1 MLRPHGPAEAGHY
14 VSVIAGLVLASALVA
29 AQAPAPRE
37 DAAASQA
44 TAPEVTFKVEVNYV
58 EEDVRVV
65 DRDGNFVR
73 GLKLEDFQVLE
84 DGRPQKVQTFGMVD
98 IPNTRPR
105 KPLYLGPDALPIEPD
120 VSVNKQVLDGRLY
133 LIVLDD
139 YHVAPL
145 RSQNVRNLA
154 RRFVLERLGP
164 DDQAAVVVTSGLT
177 RASQDFTQNRRLL
190 IEAIENFV
198 GQKMPSAGVARNE
211 SKSRDMDA
219 KGQPIDDSGD
229 PTTIDPVSRFVADDR
244 ATERMLQTR
253 QALNSLRS
261 IAEWMSAIQGR
272 RKAIIYISEGADYNL
287 FDIFTGGD
295 PSSFSFENFNMI
307 QTETWDTV
315 SAASRSNVQIYSID
329 PRGLTSMA
337 QEDIE
342 IGGLAAGAYNLGPK
356 QLAQELQTSQENLR
370 VLAEETGGVAFVG
383 RNDFDAVFDRIVQE
397 NSSYY
402 VLGYYSTNERRDGKL
417 RNVTVRVAGYPEA
430 QVTYRKRYAAP
441 RGRAPRNTA
450 AGKPLDPSK
459 SLTAEL
465 VNVMASPL
473 PKTGIQLRLTAI
485 AKKGTG
491 RNSDVE
497 VLIDTLGRDLTFTEK
512 NGTFNN
518 RLSLSLG
525 VFNKQGKSVFAERP
539 DVDLNLRPESHARV
553 IEHGVR
559 LLRHVSLPPGRYQ
572 LRVAAQD
579 SGKVKQGS
587 AHFDL
592 DVPDFTKSPIALS
605 SVVLAATADRSVYS
619 PPKPGFDPFNGLL
632 PGPPSALREFPVNSE
647 ISAAV
652 EVYDN
657 KPVPVHGV
665 DVTARVRADD
675 GRIVFNKHEERSSD
689 ELHGTPGGFGYTFRI
704 PLQGWTPGLYVL
716 EVEAKSR
723 VSGSEAVTRV
733 IQFEVR

>member
-1 MLRPHGPAEAGHY
+1 MTGLLLSTAFAAG
-14 VSVIAGLVLASALVA
+14 
-29 AQAPAPRE
+29 QAP
-37 DAAASQA
+37 SQPP
-44 TAPEVTFKVEVNYV
+44 TPEVTFKVEVNYV

-65 DRDGNFVR
+65 DKDGNFVR
-73 GLKLEDFQVLE
+73 GLKREDFQVLE
-84 DGRPQKVQTFGMVD
+84 DGKPQKVQTFGMVD
-98 IPNTRPR
+98 IPNTRLR
-105 KPLYLGPDALPIEPD
+105 KPRFLAPDALPIEPD
-120 VSVNKQVLDGRLY
+120 VAVNKQVLDGRLY

-145 RSQNVRNLA
+145 RTQNVRNLA
-154 RRFVLERLGP
+154 RRFVLEKLGP

-190 IEAIENFV
+190 VEAIDNFV
-198 GQKMPSAGVARNE
+198 GQKMPSAGLARNE
-211 SKSRDMDA
+211 SKSRDMDTR
-219 KGQPIDDSGD
+219 GQPIDDAGD
-229 PTTIDPVSRFVADDR
+229 PITIDPVNRFVADDR
-244 ATERMLQTR
+244 ANERMFQTR

-272 RKAIIYISEGADYNL
+272 RKAIVYISEGADFNL
-287 FDIFTGGD
+287 YDIFQGGE
-295 PSSFSFENFNMI
+295 PSNFNFENFNMI

-315 SAASRSNVQIYSID
+315 SAASRSNVQIYSVD
-329 PRGLTSMA
+329 PRGLSSSA

-356 QLAQELQTSQENLR
+356 QLAQELQSSQENLR
-370 VLAEETGGVAFVG
+370 VLSEETGGVAFVG
-383 RNDFDAVFDRIVQE
+383 RNNFDTAFDRIVQE

-417 RNVTVRVAGYPEA
+417 RNVTVKVAGYPDA

-459 SLTAEL
+459 TLTAEL
-465 VNVMASPL
+465 VSTMASPL

-485 AKKGTG
+485 AKKGVG
-491 RNSDVE
+491 SNSDVE
-497 VLIDTLGRDLTFTEK
+497 VLIDTLGKDLTFVEK

-518 RLSLSLG
+518 KLSLSLG
-525 VFNKQGKSVFAERP
+525 VFDRRGKSVFAERP

-553 IEHGVR
+553 TQYGVR
-559 LLRHVSLPPGRYQ
+559 LLRHLSLPPGRYQ

-587 AHFDL
+587 AHFDI
-592 DVPDFTKSPIALS
+592 DVPDFTKNPIALS
-605 SVVLAATADRSVYS
+605 NVVLAATADRSVYS

-657 KPVPVHGV
+657 KPSPAHGI

-675 GRIVFNKHEERSSD
+675 GRIVFNKHEERSSA

-716 EVEAKSR
+716 EVEAKTR
-723 VSGSEAVTRV
+723 LKDSEPATRL
-733 IQFEVR
+733 IQFEVK

>member
-1 MLRPHGPAEAGHY
+1 MTRISTATA
-14 VSVIAGLVLASALVA
+14 AGLLLATALA
-29 AQAPAPRE
+29 GAQAPPQPAVQPP
-37 DAAASQA
+37 
-44 TAPEVTFKVEVNYV
+44 TPEVTFKVEVNYV

-73 GLKLEDFQVLE
+73 GLRQEDFQVFE
-84 DGRPQKVQTFGMVD
+84 DGKPQKVQTFGMVD

-105 KPLYLGPDALPIEPD
+105 KPLYLGKDALPIELD
-120 VSVNKQVLDGRLY
+120 VAINKQVLDGRLY

-139 YHVAPL
+139 YHVPPL

-154 RRFVLERLGP
+154 RRFILEKLGP
-164 DDQAAVVVTSGLT
+164 DDQAAVAVTSGLT

-190 IEAIENFV
+190 LEAIDHFV
-198 GQKMPSAGVARNE
+198 GQKMPSAGVTRNE
-211 SKSRDMDA
+211 SKSREMDA
-219 KGQPIDDSGD
+219 KGQPIDDAGD
-229 PTTIDPVSRFVADDR
+229 PIAIDPANRYVADDR
-244 ATERMLQTR
+244 AGERMLQTR

-295 PSSFSFENFNMI
+295 PSNFSFENFNMI

-315 SAASRSNVQIYSID
+315 SAASRSNVQIYSVD
-329 PRGLTSMA
+329 PRGLTAMA

-383 RNDFDAVFDRIVQE
+383 RNDFDTAFDRIVQE
-397 NSSYY
+397 NSQYY
-402 VLGYYSTNERRDGKL
+402 VLGYYSTNERRDGRL
-417 RNVTVRVAGYPEA
+417 RSITVRVAGYPDS

-441 RGRAPRNTA
+441 RGRPPRNTA
-450 AGKPLDPSK
+450 AGKPLDASK
-459 SLTAEL
+459 TLTAEL
-465 VNVMASPL
+465 VNTMASPL

-485 AKKGTG
+485 ARKGVG
-491 RNSDVE
+491 KNSDVE
-497 VLIDTLGRDLTFTEK
+497 LLIDTLGKDLTFTEK
-512 NGTFNN
+512 NGTFINKLA
-518 RLSLSLG
+518 LSVG

-553 IEHGVR
+553 VQHGVR
-559 LLRHVSLPPGRYQ
+559 LLRHLSLPPGRYQ

-587 AHFDL
+587 VHFDI
-592 DVPDFTKSPIALS
+592 DVPDFTKSPIAIS
-605 SVVLAATADRSVYS
+605 SVALAATADRSVYS

-647 ISAAV
+647 ISAAI

-657 KPVPVHGV
+657 KPTPTHGI

-675 GRIVFNKHEERSSD
+675 GRVVFNKHEERSSG

-716 EVEAKSR
+716 EIEAKSR
-723 VSGSEAVTRV
+723 ASGSEPATRLV
-733 IQFEVR
+733 QFEVK

>member
-1 MLRPHGPAEAGHY
+1 MPRALSVTAG
-14 VSVIAGLVLASALVA
+14 VVLASALVA
-29 AQAPAPRE
+29 AQ
-37 DAAASQA
+37 
-44 TAPEVTFKVEVNYV
+44 APEVTFKVEVNYV

-65 DRDGNFVR
+65 DKDGNFVR
-73 GLKLEDFQVLE
+73 GLKQEDFQVLE
-84 DGRPQKVQTFGMVD
+84 DGKPQKVQTFGMVD
-98 IPNTRPR
+98 IPNTRLR

-120 VSVNKQVLDGRLY
+120 VAVNKQVLDGRLY

-145 RSQNVRNLA
+145 RTQNVRNLA
-154 RRFVLERLGP
+154 RRFVLEKLGP
-164 DDQAAVVVTSGLT
+164 DDQAAVVVTSGLM

-190 IEAIENFV
+190 VEAIENFV

-211 SKSRDMDA
+211 SKSRDMDG
-219 KGQPIDDSGD
+219 KGQPIDDAGD
-229 PTTIDPVSRFVADDR
+229 PMTIDPVNRYVTDDR
-244 ATERMLQTR
+244 ATERMFQTR

-295 PSSFSFENFNMI
+295 PSNFSFENFNMI

-315 SAASRSNVQIYSID
+315 SAASRSNVQIYSVD

-342 IGGLAAGAYNLGPK
+342 IGGLAPGAYNLGPK
-356 QLAQELQTSQENLR
+356 QLAQELQTSQDNLR
-370 VLAEETGGVAFVG
+370 ILSEETGGVAFVG
-383 RNDFDAVFDRIVQE
+383 RNNFDTAFDRIVQE

-402 VLGYYSTNERRDGKL
+402 VLGYYSTNDRRDGKL

-450 AGKPLDPSK
+450 AGKPLDPTK
-459 SLTAEL
+459 SLTGEL
-465 VNVMASPL
+465 LNTMASPL

-485 AKKGTG
+485 AKKGAG
-491 RNSDVE
+491 KNSDVE

-539 DVDLNLRPESHARV
+539 DVDLNLRPESHTRV
-553 IEHGVR
+553 TEHGVR
-559 LLRHVSLPPGRYQ
+559 LLRHLSLPPGRYQ

-587 AHFDL
+587 AHFDF
-592 DVPDFTKSPIALS
+592 DVPDFTKNPIALS
-605 SVVLAATADRSVYS
+605 SVALAATADRSVYS

-657 KPVPVHGV
+657 KPVPVHGI
-665 DVTARVRADD
+665 DVTARVKADD
-675 GRIVFNKHEERSSD
+675 GRIVFTKHEERSSD
-689 ELHGTPGGFGYTFRI
+689 ELHGTPGGFGYTFRV

-733 IQFEVR
+733 IQFEVK

>member
-1 MLRPHGPAEAGHY
+1 MLTRFSSAIFVA
-14 VSVIAGLVLASALVA
+14 LVLATALA
-29 AQAPAPRE
+29 GAQ
-37 DAAASQA
+37 
-44 TAPEVTFKVEVNYV
+44 APEVTFKVEVNYV

-84 DGRPQKVQTFGMVD
+84 DGKPQKVQTFGVVD

-120 VSVNKQVLDGRLY
+120 VAVNKQVLDGRLY

-154 RRFVLERLGP
+154 RRFILEKLGP

-190 IEAIENFV
+190 IEAIDNFV
-198 GQKMPSAGVARNE
+198 GQKMPSSGVARNE
-211 SKSRDMDA
+211 SKSRDMDV
-219 KGQPIDDSGD
+219 KGQPTDDAGD

-244 ATERMLQTR
+244 ATERMFQTR

-272 RKAIIYISEGADYNL
+272 RKALIYISEGADYNL

-295 PSSFSFENFNMI
+295 PSNFNFENFNMI

-315 SAASRSNVQIYSID
+315 SAASRSNVQIYSVD

-356 QLAQELQTSQENLR
+356 QLAQELQSSQENLR
-370 VLAEETGGVAFVG
+370 VLAEETGGIAFVG
-383 RNDFDAVFDRIVQE
+383 RNDFDAAFDRIVQE

-402 VLGYYSTNERRDGKL
+402 VLGYYSTNDRRDGKL
-417 RNVTVRVAGYPEA
+417 RNITIRVAGYPEA

-465 VNVMASPL
+465 VNAMASPL
-473 PKTGIQLRLTAI
+473 PKTGIQLRITAI
-485 AKKGTG
+485 AKKGVG
-491 RNSDVE
+491 KNSDVE
-497 VLIDTLGRDLTFTEK
+497 VLIDTLGKDLTFTEK

-518 RLSLSLG
+518 RLSLSVG

-539 DVDLNLRPESHARV
+539 DVDLNLRPESHTRV
-553 IEHGVR
+553 TQNGVR
-559 LLRHVSLPPGRYQ
+559 LLRHLSLPPGRYQ

-592 DVPDFTKSPIALS
+592 DVPDFTRNPIAIS
-605 SVVLAATADRSVYS
+605 NIVLAATADRSVYS

-632 PGPPSALREFPVNSE
+632 PGPPSALREFPVGSE
-647 ISAAV
+647 IAAAV
-652 EVYDN
+652 EVYVNRPNPAHRIDLGATV
-657 KPVPVHGV
+657 K
-665 DVTARVRADD
+665 ADD
-675 GRIVFNKHEERSSD
+675 GRVVFNNAEERSTD
-689 ELHGTPGGFGYTFRI
+689 DLRGAPGGFGYSVRI
-704 PLQGWTPGLYVL
+704 PIQGWAPGLYVL

-723 VSGSEAVTRV
+723 LNDAAAVTRV
-733 IQFEVR
+733 IQFEVK

>member
-1 MLRPHGPAEAGHY
+1 MLTT
-14 VSVIAGLVLASALVA
+14 ALVS
-29 AQAPAPRE
+29 AQTP
-37 DAAASQA
+37 
-44 TAPEVTFKVEVNYV
+44 APEVTFKTEVNYV

-73 GLKLEDFQVLE
+73 GLKKEDFQVLE
-84 DGRPQKVQTFGMVD
+84 DGKPQNVQAFGIVD

-105 KPLYLGPDALPIEPD
+105 KPAFLAPDALPIEPD
-120 VSVNKQVLDGRLY
+120 VAVNKQVLDGRLY

-154 RRFVLERLGP
+154 RRFVTEKLGP
-164 DDQAAVVVTSGLT
+164 DDQAAVVVTSGLL

-190 IEAIENFV
+190 IEAIDNFV
-198 GQKMPSAGVARNE
+198 GQKLPSSAVERNE
-211 SKSRDMDA
+211 RKSRDVDA
-219 KGQPIDDSGD
+219 NGQPTDDAGD
-229 PTTIDPVSRFVADDR
+229 PISIDPSTRFVSDDM
-244 ATERMLQTR
+244 ASQRMFQTR

-272 RKAIIYISEGADYNL
+272 RKAIIYVSEGVDYNL

-295 PSSFSFENFNMI
+295 PSNFNFENFNMV

-315 SAASRSNVQIYSID
+315 SAASRSNVQIYSVD
-329 PRGLTSMA
+329 PRGLTTMA

-342 IGGLAAGAYNLGPK
+342 IGGLAPGAYGLGPK
-356 QLAQELQTSQENLR
+356 QLMQELMSSQENLR
-370 VLAEETGGVAFVG
+370 HLAEETGGVAFVG
-383 RNDFDAVFDRIVQE
+383 RNDFNAAFDRIVQE
-397 NSSYY
+397 NSTYY
-402 VLGYYSTNERRDGKL
+402 VLGYYSSNDKRDGKL
-417 RNVTVRVAGYPEA
+417 RNISVRVAGYPEA

-441 RGRAPRNTA
+441 RGKGPKNTA
-450 AGKPLDPSK
+450 AGKPLDPTK

-465 VNVMASPL
+465 VNTMASPL
-473 PKTGIQLRLTAI
+473 PRTGIQLRLTAV
-485 AKKGTG
+485 AKKGIG
-491 RNSDVE
+491 KNSDVE
-497 VLIDTLGRDLTFTEK
+497 VLIDTLGEDLTFTEK
-512 NGTFNN
+512 NGTFSN

-525 VFNKQGKSVFAERP
+525 VFDKQGKSVFAERP

-553 IEHGVR
+553 TQTGVR
-559 LLRHVSLPPGRYQ
+559 LLRHLSLAPGRYQ

-579 SGKVKQGS
+579 SGKVRQGS

-592 DVPDFTKSPIALS
+592 DVPDFTKNAIALS
-605 SVVLAATADRSVYS
+605 SVAVASTADRSVYS

-632 PGPPSALREFPVNSE
+632 PGPPSALREFPANSE

-657 KPVPVHGV
+657 KPTPVHGI
-665 DVTARVRADD
+665 DVSARVRADD
-675 GRIVFNKHEERSSD
+675 GRVVFNKQEERSSD

-704 PLQGWTPGLYVL
+704 PLEGWAPGLYVL
-716 EVEAKSR
+716 EVEAKTR
-723 VSGSEAVTRV
+723 LDAAAAVRRV
-733 IQFEVR
+733 IQFEVK

>member
-1 MLRPHGPAEAGHY
+1 MLNAPGPARAGHY
-14 VSVIAGLVLASALVA
+14 FFGAIGLMLATALGA
-29 AQAPAPRE
+29 AQAPP
-37 DAAASQA
+37 
-44 TAPEVTFKVEVNYV
+44 APEVTFKVEVNYV

-65 DRDGNFVR
+65 DKDGNFVR
-73 GLKLEDFQVLE
+73 GLKQEDFQVLE
-84 DGRPQKVQTFGMVD
+84 DGRPQKVQAFGMVD

-105 KPLYLGPDALPIEPD
+105 KPLYLSPDALPIEPD
-120 VSVNKQVLDGRLY
+120 VAVNKQVLDGRLY

-154 RRFVLERLGP
+154 RRFVLEKLGP
-164 DDQAAVVVTSGLT
+164 DDQAAVVVTSGLL

-190 IEAIENFV
+190 VEAIDNFV
-198 GQKMPSAGVARNE
+198 GQKLPSSAVGRNE
-211 SKSRDMDA
+211 AKSRE
-219 KGQPIDDSGD
+219 GQPVDDAG
-229 PTTIDPVSRFVADDR
+229 DPVSIDPSNRFVADDM
-244 ATERMLQTR
+244 ASQRMFQTR

-272 RKAIIYISEGADYNL
+272 RKALIYVSEGVDYNL
-287 FDIFTGGD
+287 FDIFTGSD
-295 PSSFSFENFNMI
+295 PSNFNFENFNMV
-307 QTETWDTV
+307 QGETWDTV
-315 SAASRSNVQIYSID
+315 SAASRSNVQIYPID
-329 PRGLTSMA
+329 PRGLTTMG

-342 IGGLAAGAYNLGPK
+342 IGGLALGAYGLGSK
-356 QLAQELQTSQENLR
+356 QLMQELQTSQDNLR
-370 VLAEETGGVAFVG
+370 HLAEETGGVAFVG
-383 RNDFDAVFDRIVQE
+383 RNNFDVAFDRIVQE

-402 VLGYYSTNERRDGKL
+402 VLGYYSTNDKRDGKL
-417 RNVTVRVAGYPEA
+417 RNITVRVAGHPEA
-430 QVTYRKRYAAP
+430 QVTYRKRYAAA
-441 RGRAPRNTA
+441 RGRGPKNTA
-450 AGKPLDPSK
+450 AGKPLDPST

-512 NGTFNN
+512 DGTFNN
-518 RLSLSLG
+518 RLSLSVG

-539 DVDLNLRPESHARV
+539 DVDLNLRPESHVRV
-553 IEHGVR
+553 TQNGVR
-559 LLRHVSLPPGRYQ
+559 LLRHLSLPPGRYQ

-579 SGKVKQGS
+579 SGKVRQGS
-587 AHFDL
+587 AHFDI
-592 DVPDFTKSPIALS
+592 DVPDFTRNPLALSGIALAS
-605 SVVLAATADRSVYS
+605 TADRSVYS

-657 KPVPVHGV
+657 KPTPTHGI
-665 DVTARVRADD
+665 DVTARVKADD
-675 GRIVFNKHEERSSD
+675 GRIVFNRHEERSSD

-716 EVEAKSR
+716 EVEAKTR
-723 VSGSEAVTRV
+723 LNDAATAARV
-733 IQFEVR
+733 IQFEVK